1 MGDYFFPPVNLHALE
16 NFKEFFDDR
25 VMQFYSKLNW
35 KITSSYNNGLCF
47 YPAGTLVI
55 HLKDSRGSNASWRQS
70 RKLGEIVGLV
80 KEGGTPSQRA
90 MVHLLSSPR
99 NKYIDFLNL
108 PKQEGDRGLTLR
120 NTPWQSS
127 FMKPGTDS
135 VL

>member
-25 VMQFYSKLNW
+25 VMQFYSRLNW

-80 KEGGTPSQRA
+80 KEGGTTIP
-90 MVHLLSSPR
+90 
-99 NKYIDFLNL
+99 
-108 PKQEGDRGLTLR
+108 EG
-120 NTPWQSS
+120 N
-127 FMKPGTDS
+127 GTFAQQYKE
-135 VL
+135 